1 MSTPERP
8 ITLAHAIERGH
19 KIDPTRGFRFVSEQ
33 GVPGFAPGADKS
45 SGSEASFSYTAI
57 ERASARYGGAMQA
70 LGLRK
75 GDRVALILPTNEDF
89 VLAFFGALRAG
100 IIPVPIYPPI
110 GLGQLQ
116 GYLDNTRHIVGKSG
130 ARALITSAQ
139 IKRLLGTVQESCPEL
154 ETIIAVEGIRESQE
168 PLKPEKI
175 TPDDVAFLQFTS
187 GSTSRPKGVALTH
200 GNLMANIRCIMEL
213 GLQITPEDVGISWL
227 PLYHDMGLIGFVLAP
242 LVHEVPIVYLS
253 PLMFLKR
260 PVTWFQAFTRHK
272 GTIAYGPNFAFA
284 LAVKRIRERDLEGID
299 LSTWRVAGCGAE
311 PIRPETLDAFC
322 DAFGKVGFKKEALYP
337 SYGMAES
344 SLAIAFTELSKGM
357 KTLTVSGPT
366 LWDQGV
372 VRPVSPA
379 PEPPAKPAAN
389 AASTSSDGDADD
401 SIRLVA
407 CGKAFEG
414 HDIQIF
420 ALDDNTSERPLGEDK
435 VGEIRI
441 KGPSVMKGYWE
452 DVERTRET
460 FAGDFMKTGDL
471 GFLHDQQLYICGRS
485 KEVIIVNGRNYYPQD
500 IEWEAGKVSGVRRG
514 NIIAFGARDSTGDRE
529 RVVVAFELQDTTV
542 SDEQAIKLGQT
553 LATEV
558 RKHVSENLA
567 LTLDDVV
574 PLASGVLPKT
584 SSGKLQR
591 NKTRELYE
599 SGELVER
606 KSARKEDKI
615 ALVKEAAKSQLSFF
629 KLAVLGGRGAKK
641 K

>member
-1 MSTPERP
+1 MSTSERP
-8 ITLAHAIERGH
+8 QTLAAAIERGH
-19 KIDPTRGFRFVSEQ
+19 KIDPTRGFRFVSEE
-33 GVPGFAPGADKS
+33 GVPGFAAGPEQRDQKDVR
-45 SGSEASFSYTAI
+45 GSETSFSYQAI

-100 IIPVPIYPPI
+100 VIPVPIYPPL

-139 IKRLLGTVQESCPEL
+139 IKRLLGTVQESCPGL
-154 ETIIAVEGIRESQE
+154 ETIIAIEGIRESQE

-175 TPDDVAFLQFTS
+175 TPDDIAFLQFTS

-200 GNLMANIRCIMEL
+200 GNLMANIKCIMEL
-213 GLQITPEDVGISWL
+213 GLRITPEDTGISWL
-227 PLYHDMGLIGFVLAP
+227 PMYHDMGLIGFVLAP

-272 GTIAYGPNFAFA
+272 GTIAYAPNFAFA
-284 LAVKRIRERDLEGID
+284 LAVKRIRERDLTGID

-311 PIRPETLDAFC
+311 PIRPETLEAFV

-337 SYGMAES
+337 SYGMAEA
-344 SLAIAFTELSKGM
+344 SLGIAFTELSEGM
-357 KTLTVSGPT
+357 KTLTVSGPA

-372 VRPVSPA
+372 VRPVPDA
-379 PEPPAKPAAN
+379 PAK
-389 AASTSSDGDADD
+389 DDDAEE
-401 SIRLVA
+401 SVRLVS
-407 CGKAFEG
+407 CGRAFEA

-420 ALDDNTSERPLGEDK
+420 APDDNTSATILGEDK

-441 KGPSVMKGYWE
+441 KGPSVMQGYWE
-452 DVERTRET
+452 DAERTRET
-460 FAGDFMKTGDL
+460 FAGEFMKTGDL
-471 GFLHDQQLYICGRS
+471 GFLHDRQLYICGRS
-485 KEVIIVNGRNYYPQD
+485 KELIIVNGRNYYPQD
-500 IEWEAGKVSGVRRG
+500 IEWEASKVAGVRRG
-514 NIIAFGARDSTGDRE
+514 NVIAFGARDGTGDRE

-542 SDEQAIKLGQT
+542 SEEQAIKLGQT

-558 RKHVSENLA
+558 RKHVAENLA

-606 KSARKEDKI
+606 KSARKEDKLS
-615 ALVKEAAKSQLSFF
+615 LVKEAAKSQLSFF
-629 KLAVLGGRGAKK
+629 KLAVLGSRKK